1 MKLTRHI
8 ILFLLF
14 ICSSEVLAQ
23 LNHKHFILTWR
34 AIKADQKDKERLG
47 RELLEFRIANK
58 FKLNCNYLTLCTR
71 ELQARDISGIKRA
84 DKAMAPKQKK

>member
-1 MKLTRHI
+1 MSPFTGGHSDLVPENAG
-8 ILFLLF
+8 L
-14 ICSSEVLAQ
+14 
-23 LNHKHFILTWR
+23 
-34 AIKADQKDKERLG
+34 IKIGGKERLG

-84 DKAMAPKQKK
+84 DKAMAQKQKK